1 MFVIRHAR
9 APSNITTEKIAPVA
23 KNPYFAFCVLADGLL
38 FFSNIRRFYM
48 KLDKRFFLTAL
59 LSVGLSFGLAACS
72 SDSNDETKPDDNN
85 EVKELCGN
93 GEIDADAGEV
103 CDIGVDKIQHN
114 GDDVMPNDATCEM
127 YGEASS
133 SDKGKTW
140 VSGAPACAKDCKGF
154 AKGTCQSKD
163 EQEQEESE
171 GVNGILKCGSDLA
184 VSDNGATAQVT
195 YEMGSTTADSGVKA
209 AIVCSAPTAKIDA
222 AIQSV
227 QYVDAAEGSA
237 QVSISAPTQPGD
249 YACYVIVKA
258 GDKGAVVCP
267 LENGTPARAAGNISD
282 ITGSTK
288 DYTVAAAE
296 GVIATWNNFS
306 DNNIATIL
314 TSEAGMLSQAGS
326 DAAASLK
333 FVMANSTVVD
343 DYIIGSGQAAAGGSV
358 ITALKIG
365 NKKVDTGFAQTKTT
379 TADANSHL
387 VISSDN
393 MAGKTI
399 KVVAKTGKQG
409 GKYSVVAGTT
419 EIIEDFASAEAFETA
434 TGTIPA
440 ETTTLYLYP
449 WFEACANGSCG
460 NLMIDSIVI
469 E

>member
-1 MFVIRHAR
+1 
-9 APSNITTEKIAPVA
+9 
-23 KNPYFAFCVLADGLL
+23 
-38 FFSNIRRFYM
+38 M

-114 GDDVMPNDATCEM
+114 ADDVMPKDATCEM

-171 GVNGILKCGSDLA
+171 GINGILKCGSDLA
-184 VSDNGATAQVT
+184 VTANGAIAQVT
-195 YEMGSTTADSGVKA
+195 YEMGVTTPDSGVKA

-227 QYVDAAEGSA
+227 QYMDAAQGKA
-237 QVSISAPTQPGD
+237 DVTISAPTQPGD
-249 YACYVIVKA
+249 YVCYVIVKA

-267 LENGTPARAAGNISD
+267 LANGTPAKASGDISA
-282 ITGSTK
+282 IEGSTVPYK
-288 DYTVAAAE
+288 VDPPAGLV
-296 GVIATWNNFS
+296 ATWNNFGAKS
-306 DNNIATIL
+306 IATIL
-314 TSEAGMLSQAGS
+314 TSEAGMPVNAGS
-326 DAAASLK
+326 DTAASLK
-333 FVMANSTVVD
+333 FVMVGGTGVD
-343 DYIIGSGQAAAGGSV
+343 DYDIGQGQAAVGGSV

-365 NKKVDTGFAQTKTT
+365 NHKVGKGFAQTKTI

-387 VISSDN
+387 LISSAN

-399 KVVAKTGKQG
+399 KIVAKTGEQG
-409 GKYSVVAGTT
+409 GKYSVVAGTR

-434 TGTIPA
+434 TGVIP
-440 ETTTLYLYP
+440 EGTDKLYLYP
-449 WFEACANGSCG
+449 WFESCTTSSCG
-460 NLMIDSIVI
+460 NLVIDSIVI

>member
-1 MFVIRHAR
+1 
-9 APSNITTEKIAPVA
+9 
-23 KNPYFAFCVLADGLL
+23 
-38 FFSNIRRFYM
+38 M

-93 GEIDADAGEV
+93 GVIDADAEEV

-114 GDDVMPNDATCEM
+114 ADDVMPKDATCEM

-171 GVNGILKCGSDLA
+171 GVNGILKCGSDLE
-184 VSDNGATAQVT
+184 VTPNGATAQVS

-209 AIVCSAPTAKIDA
+209 AIVCSAKTATIDA
-222 AIQSV
+222 DVNSA
-227 QYVDAAEGSA
+227 QYVDAAQGSA
-237 QVSISAPTQPGD
+237 QVGLSAPTKPGD
-249 YACYVIVKA
+249 YICYVIVKA

-267 LENGTPARAAGNISD
+267 LENGTPAKASGVISD
-282 ITGSTK
+282 IESFTK
-288 DYTVAAAE
+288 GYKVEAAE
-296 GVIATWNNFS
+296 GVVATWHNFS
-306 DNNIATIL
+306 DGKIDEIL
-314 TSEAGMLSQAGS
+314 ISDAGMLSQVGS
-326 DAAASLK
+326 EDAAASLK
-333 FVMANSTVVD
+333 FVMVNSVAK
-343 DYIIGSGQAAAGGSV
+343 DYTIAKGKAASGE
-358 ITALKIG
+358 ITALNIG
-365 NKKVDTGFAQTKTT
+365 NKKVDKGFAQTKTT

-387 VISSDN
+387 VISSAN

-399 KVVAKTGKQG
+399 KIVAKTGIYS
-409 GKYSVVAGTT
+409 GKYSVVAGET
-419 EIIEDFASAEAFETA
+419 EIIKEFTSEIQKNGEGKDEALFGEA
-434 TGTIPA
+434 TGLIPA

-449 WFEACANGSCG
+449 WFEACDASCG
-460 NLMIDSIVI
+460 NLTIDSIVI

>member
-1 MFVIRHAR
+1 
-9 APSNITTEKIAPVA
+9 
-23 KNPYFAFCVLADGLL
+23 
-38 FFSNIRRFYM
+38 M

-93 GEIDADAGEV
+93 GVIDAEEV

-114 GDDVMPNDATCEM
+114 GDDVMPNNATCEM

-154 AKGTCQSKD
+154 AKGTCVSQD
-163 EQEQEESE
+163 TQEQKESE

-237 QVSISAPTQPGD
+237 QLSFDVSGLSAGD
-249 YACYVIVKA
+249 YVCYVVVKA
-258 GDKGAVVCP
+258 ADKGAVVCP
-267 LENGTPARAAGNISD
+267 LENGTPAKASGDISALA
-282 ITGSTK
+282 GSTK
-288 DYTVAAAE
+288 DYKVEAAE
-296 GVIATWNNFS
+296 GVVATWNNF
-306 DNNIATIL
+306 NITDMKELI
-314 TSEAGMLSQAGS
+314 TTDGIVSQAGS
-326 DAAASLK
+326 DTAATLK
-333 FVMANSTVVD
+333 FVVVTGSLKD
-343 DYIIGSGQAAAGGSV
+343 DYVVKNGRNAANDDNTALQLGTNGGSS
-358 ITALKIG
+358 K
-365 NKKVDTGFAQTKTT
+365 NGFAQTKTI

-387 VISSDN
+387 LISSAN

-399 KVVAKTGKQG
+399 KIVAKTGTYG
-409 GKYSVVAGTT
+409 GKYSVVAGET
-419 EIIEDFASAEAFETA
+419 EIIQEFASESFDSA

-449 WFEACANGSCG
+449 WFESCSESSCG
-460 NLMIDSIVI
+460 NLTIDSIVI